1 MTPCTLPPPPIHFHL
16 SLPFVCRL
24 WASFKFMWQHSLLSQ
39 FELILSV
46 TLYTTIS
53 NAFLITACIPSIV
66 LPPPFYLVF
75 RLKTLNSAWHFSSLK
90 VTVSSVLT
98 RDFVLILQLFWNDWY
113 HERKDLESYLWQ
125 SIAFIFLSHMC
136 YYGWASNFGEIPSHS
151 RMHEFGPSI
160 LKAIDFLNIPFLCF
174 KPSEYFFKPTH
185 KFWRYFKCLI
195 YHRFSRNGFWVNEM
209 NTINKSVS
217 HSYFPQSVPF
227 PHSKKQW
234 TVFRKSS
241 LLVEDGCTIIHS
253 FTSHVYWGFIL
264 TRHCASLWGYCS
276 E

>member
-1 MTPCTLPPPPIHFHL
+1 
-16 SLPFVCRL
+16 
-24 WASFKFMWQHSLLSQ
+24 MWQHSLLSQ

-66 LPPPFYLVF
+66 LPPPSYLVF

-90 VTVSSVLT
+90 VTVSSLLT
-98 RDFVLILQLFWNDWY
+98 RDFVLILWLFWNDWY
-113 HERKDLESYLWQ
+113 HKRKDLESYLWQ

-136 YYGWASNFGEIPSHS
+136 YYGRASNFGEIPSHS
-151 RMHEFGPSI
+151 WMHEFGPPI
-160 LKAIDFLNIPFLCF
+160 LKAIDFLNIPSLCF
-174 KPSEYFFKPTH
+174 KSSEYFFKPTH
-185 KFWRYFKCLI
+185 KFWRYFKCWV
-195 YHRFSRNGFWVNEM
+195 YHGFLRNGFWVDEM

-227 PHSKKQW
+227 PHFKEQW

-241 LLVEDGCTIIHS
+241 LLEEDECTIIHS
-253 FTSHVYWGFIL
+253 FTSHMFIETL
-264 TRHCASLWGYCS
+264 FWLGTVLSS
-276 E
+276 EDIAANRKKLLLLI